1 MKKIISIFLIIT
13 IMLPCF
19 TTSTWSLSAPV
30 GTITGESNR
39 IYENITLPN
48 GTDTGVRFTQ
58 MNLSGQYGSGKV
70 LSISECD
77 LSNTNL
83 SIDVINCGAGIVNT
97 QTVVNASKSFSKN
110 GKTVLSAINGDLW
123 MTNVNS
129 NSNVT
134 KSVLKT
140 TRGIMMIDGEV
151 WATQEFGMENYMNT
165 SGSSTTAAP
174 KSAFG
179 VTDQNQPLVGIP
191 IFTLLVTNET
201 KNKTVKADGLNR
213 LPAWDSLVVYNH
225 RVHSSNYA
233 LDDSYEI
240 ELQCDNTA
248 FTLKN
253 KVVATVKAIYPSGST
268 TRPSIE
274 KNTIILTARGNRME
288 DLSSVYSVG
297 DKVSFDLS
305 LVDDYGNTAL
315 WQDVQDA
322 MGGHMQ
328 VINNGKQVMIDARS
342 SEYPTSLIGIKD
354 DGTVIFANMS
364 ANTNGAY
371 KGLRYKDAYNLC
383 AELGYNSVF
392 YLDGGGSASFV
403 TLKDGTYTQRNCS
416 SDGSPRAVIN
426 AVAMVWNDTP
436 VCESQGSL
444 AYITA
449 KDELK
454 DISPQFISAGMM
466 SKAMGYKN
474 AVSAYYLPEKN
485 VLKVTPTTDTVDPY
499 FAIDLTM
506 FSETID
512 TSKMKLITV
521 KLKTNMKTTT
531 DNAVYYTTS
540 DQTAFQKVSA
550 RLAPSDDFVFLTF
563 TMSESAGWSGTLSA
577 LRLDFFEGM
586 TSGPDHYMEIE
597 FVAFSAS
604 QRDVSLLKNGV
615 YPVGSIP
622 NFYAYKDCN
631 GAHSF
636 TSFSQITTQS
646 HRANCENCGYS
657 INDAH
662 TPAESPI
669 YLAPTCTTAGKETS
683 LCRYCNYE
691 ISSTTIA
698 ATGHNFS
705 KEFTVDIKPTATA
718 QGQKSRHCLNCDVV
732 TDVTVIPKTEISGD
746 INGDNKI
753 NGIDSNILKKIISG
767 NYDGSDYSKADINGD
782 GTVNALDM
790 QIIVRMIAGVITAK

>member
-1 MKKIISIFLIIT
+1 
-13 IMLPCF
+13 MLPCL
-19 TTSTWSLSAPV
+19 TVAAWSLSAPV
-30 GTITGESNR
+30 DTITGESGR
-39 IYENITLPN
+39 VYEEITLGN
-48 GTDTGVRFTQ
+48 GTNTGVRFTQ
-58 MNLSGQYGSGKV
+58 MKLSGQYGSGKV

-83 SIDVINCGAGIVNT
+83 SIDVINCGAATVNT
-97 QTVVNASKSFSKN
+97 QTVVNAAKSFSKN

-165 SGSSTTAAP
+165 SGASTTAAP

-179 VTDQNQPLVGIP
+179 VTDENQPLVGVP
-191 IFTLLVTNET
+191 IFTMFVTNET

-225 RVHSSNYA
+225 RVHTSNYA
-233 LDDSYEI
+233 LNDSFEI
-240 ELQCDNTA
+240 ELQCNNTA
-248 FTLKN
+248 FTVKN

-268 TRPSIE
+268 TRPSIGQ
-274 KNTIILTARGNRME
+274 NTIVLTARGNRME

-305 LVDDYGNTAL
+305 LVDDYGNTEL

-328 VINNGKQVMIDARS
+328 VINNGKQVMFDTRS

-354 DGTVIFANMS
+354 DGTVMFANMS

-371 KGLRYKDAYNLC
+371 KGLRYKDAYTLC
-383 AELGYNSVF
+383 TELGYNSVF
-392 YLDGGGSASFV
+392 YLDGGGSATFV
-403 TLKDGTYTQRNCS
+403 TLKNGTYTQRNCS

-436 VCESQGSL
+436 VCQKQGSL
-444 AYITA
+444 GYITT

-454 DISPQFISAGMM
+454 SISPQFISAGMM
-466 SKAMGYKN
+466 AKAMGYKN
-474 AVSAYYLPEKN
+474 AVSTSYSPEKN
-485 VLKVTPTTDTVDPY
+485 VLTVTPTTATVDPY
-499 FAIDLTM
+499 FAIDLSM

-521 KLKTNMKTTT
+521 KLKTNVKTTT
-531 DNAVYYTTS
+531 DNAIYYTTS
-540 DQTAFQKVSA
+540 DQPAFQKVSM

-563 TMSESAGWSGTLSA
+563 TMSESAGWSGTLST

-586 TSGPDHYMEIE
+586 TSGPDNYVEIE
-597 FVAFSAS
+597 FLAFSETL
-604 QRDVSLLKNGV
+604 RDTAYLKNGI

-622 NFYAYKDCN
+622 NYYAYKDCN

-636 TSFSQITTQS
+636 TSFSQITSQS
-646 HRANCENCGYS
+646 HQANCTDCGYS
-657 INDAH
+657 KTEAH
-662 TPAESPI
+662 TPLDTPI
-669 YLAPTCTTAGKETS
+669 YISPTCTTAGMQTY

-691 ISSTTIA
+691 ISSIPVA
-698 ATGHNFS
+698 AAGHSFS
-705 KEFTVDIKPTATA
+705 QEFTVDVKPTASTN
-718 QGQKSRHCLNCDVV
+718 GQMSRHCLNCDVV
-732 TDVTVIPKTEISGD
+732 TDITVIPKTGLRGD
-746 INGDNKI
+746 INGDSKV

-767 NYDGSDYSKADINGD
+767 NYMGNDNSMADINGD
-782 GTVNALDM
+782 GMVNALDM
-790 QIIVRMIAGVITAK
+790 QLIIRMIAGVITSK